1 MDFQPRE
8 ELKPELNI
16 VTLVD
21 VVLLLLI
28 FFMLTTNF
36 VLQSGIEIKLPQAA
50 PTKVESKQE
59 LTITVTK
66 ENELYLNQKKITFA
80 QLPAALQ
87 ALLKDKPGKT
97 KSGESKK
104 LLIMRADKEVL
115 HGTVV
120 KIMDLAKRLGVETLA
135 IATEASP

>member
-1 MDFQPRE
+1 MDFQAPE
-8 ELKPELNI
+8 HIKPELNI

-36 VLQSGIEIKLPQAA
+36 VLQSGIEVNLPQAA
-50 PTKVESKQE
+50 PTKVESTKE
-59 LTITVTK
+59 ITITVTK
-66 ENELYLNQKKITFA
+66 DNKLYINQKEVSFKK
-80 QLPAALQ
+80 LPAMLENT
-87 ALLKDKPGKT
+87 LKDEKGQ
-97 KSGESKK
+97 K
-104 LLIMRADKEVL
+104 LLVVRADKEVL

-120 KIMDLAKRLGVETLA
+120 NIMDLCKRLGVENLA